1 VAGLPVIA
9 DRATAFSR
17 SRASRLRLGS
27 LREALA
33 RPLERCAAP
42 WRWGGQGNPALYVL
56 ETIMSEVLSAY
67 ESKLVAR
74 ALRVMEKSLV
84 SREVT
89 MSSPEAVRQYLSL
102 RMFALEHEV
111 FVLLMLDARN
121 RLIEARELFRGT
133 LSQTVVYPREVVK
146 AALISN
152 AAAVILAHNHP
163 SGLAEPS
170 QADRM
175 LTDAL
180 KRALGTV
187 DVPVLDHLVVAG
199 RTSYSFAEHGLL

>member
-1 VAGLPVIA
+1 
-9 DRATAFSR
+9 
-17 SRASRLRLGS
+17 
-27 LREALA
+27 
-33 RPLERCAAP
+33 
-42 WRWGGQGNPALYVL
+42 
-56 ETIMSEVLSAY
+56 MSEVLSAY

>member
-1 VAGLPVIA
+1 
-9 DRATAFSR
+9 
-17 SRASRLRLGS
+17 
-27 LREALA
+27 
-33 RPLERCAAP
+33 
-42 WRWGGQGNPALYVL
+42 
-56 ETIMSEVLSAY
+56 MSEVLSAY

-84 SREVT
+84 SRELS

-102 RMFALEHEV
+102 RMFGLEHEV

-146 AALISN
+146 AALIAN

>member
-1 VAGLPVIA
+1 
-9 DRATAFSR
+9 
-17 SRASRLRLGS
+17 
-27 LREALA
+27 
-33 RPLERCAAP
+33 
-42 WRWGGQGNPALYVL
+42 
-56 ETIMSEVLSAY
+56 MSEVLSAY

-84 SREVT
+84 SRELS